1 MENTIKEQLK
11 DLRTMRRYIRTLRML
26 AAKAVHDV
34 FPSGRLYV
42 DHAVSKG
49 YYCKLKLARPTTAA
63 DILAVKQRM
72 QALIAANLP
81 IETIEKPTAEVVA
94 LFRSKEGMLDKAL
107 LLETV
112 GDATA
117 IYNVL
122 DGFADSFYGNLFPT
136 TGIIYLFDLMP
147 YDGGFLLRVP
157 DPDNPDELR
166 PYIKQE
172 QMWRTFQKEIEWEKA
187 MGMKNV
193 GDLNI
198 KNRQGVMPTMVKVA
212 EVLQER
218 AIGEI
223 ADEIAEKHK
232 KSGVRVVLIS
242 GPSSSGK
249 TTFCKRL
256 QIQLYAQVLHPLM
269 LSLDDYFVNRE
280 QNPRDENGEYDYE
293 TIHAIDLKQ
302 FNSDLEHI
310 LAGEKVALPTYNFQ
324 TGKREYLGNTIQMQ
338 PNSVL
343 VMEGI
348 HAMNPQLTP
357 ALPEHVSHKIY
368 VSALTS
374 IALDAHNCIPTTD
387 NRLVRRIVRDA
398 QFRGC
403 SAGDTLARWAS
414 VRKGEE
420 KWIFP
425 FQENAHS
432 MFNSAMLYELAA
444 LRPIAEPLLQAVPN
458 DDPQY
463 PAAQRLLN
471 FLHYFN
477 PINREELPN
486 TSLLR
491 EFVGGSS
498 FEY

>member
-1 MENTIKEQLK
+1 MP
-11 DLRTMRRYIRTLRML
+11 TMRMYVRTLRFL
-26 AAKAVHDV
+26 LAKAVHDL
-34 FPSGRLYV
+34 FPAGKVYV

-49 YYCKLKLARPTTAA
+49 YYCQLFVNDSDHLATEE
-63 DILAVKQRM
+63 DIWAVKQRM
-72 QALIAANLP
+72 QTLIDANFP
-81 IETIEKPTAEVVA
+81 IEVYHQPTAKVID
-94 LFRSKEGMLDKAL
+94 LFRANGMKDKAL

-112 GDATA
+112 NDAYS

-122 DGFADSFYGNLFPT
+122 DGYADSFYGALLPS
-136 TGIIYLFDLMP
+136 TGEIYLFDLMP
-147 YDGGFLLRVP
+147 YSDGFLLRVP
-157 DPDNPDELR
+157 NPEHPDELQ
-166 PYIKQE
+166 PYVE
-172 QMWRTFQKEIEWEKA
+172 QAKMRQVFQKEIAWEIA
-187 MGMKNV
+187 MGMTNV
-193 GDLNI
+193 GDLNM
-198 KNRQGVMPTMVKVA
+198 KNKLGVMPMLVKVA

-218 AIGEI
+218 AIGHI
-223 ADEIAEKHK
+223 ADEITDRFTHN
-232 KSGVRVVLIS
+232 GVRMVLIS

-256 QIQLYAQVLHPLM
+256 QIQLYAKTLRPIM
-269 LSLDDYFVNRE
+269 LSLDDYFVNRT
-280 QNPRDENGEYDYE
+280 QTPLDENGDYDYE
-293 TIHAIDLKQ
+293 TIHAIDLEQ
-302 FNSDLEHI
+302 FNADLQQI

-324 TGKREYLGNTIQMQ
+324 KGEREYLGNTIQMH
-338 PNSVL
+338 SDSIL

-348 HAMNPQLTP
+348 HAMNPLLMP
-357 ALPEHVSHKIY
+357 SLPEHIRYKVY

-387 NRLVRRIVRDA
+387 NRLVRRIVRDH
-398 QFRGC
+398 QFRGV
-403 SAGDTLARWAS
+403 SAAETLARWAS

-425 FQENAHS
+425 FQENADQ

-444 LRPIAEPLLQAVPN
+444 LRPIIEPLLKMVLP
-458 DDPQY
+458 DDPQF
-463 PAAQRLLN
+463 AGAQRLLN

-477 PINREELPN
+477 PIHKKELPN